1 MCVPGTGELIF
12 FFFNELPMKDWKEPL
27 VTDSRC

>member
-1 MCVPGTGELIF
+1 MCVPGTGELI

-27 VTDSRC
+27 VTDSHC